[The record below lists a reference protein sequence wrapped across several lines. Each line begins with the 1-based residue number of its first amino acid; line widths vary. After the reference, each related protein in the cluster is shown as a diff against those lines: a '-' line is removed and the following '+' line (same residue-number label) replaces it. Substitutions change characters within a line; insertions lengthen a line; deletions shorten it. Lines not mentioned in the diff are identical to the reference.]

1 MLLTMGLLAVLYL
14 GFLAVLLTMHVSQM
28 AIILFMGGFMF
39 LQYYYSDKMI
49 LSSMGAKI
57 VTESEEPELHDIV
70 RRLCQNADLPMPRIA
85 VVKTSMPNAFATGR
99 NQKNAVVAV
108 TTGLRARLDNNELEA
123 VLAHELTHVK
133 NRDMMVMTIATFL
146 SSMAQILVQ
155 WLPFLGGGDR
165 DRDSGSNF
173 IVLFLVSLVVW
184 IVSFILIRT
193 LSRYREFAADRGAA
207 IITGQPSH
215 LVSALKKIS
224 GFRVPTED
232 LRKVEGPVSAL
243 YHACNIRIVL
253 HETFLHSPTPGSKDC
268 CSAEDRD
275 GTGGLRWGFWTPS
288 WERHGFPRPG
298 RTSSLPS
305 PPPPSL

>member
-1 MLLTMGLLAVLYL
+1 MNRWKSDRGLEARMLLTMGLLTVLYL

-39 LQYYYSDKMI
+39 LQYFFSDKMI
-49 LSSMGAKI
+49 LASMGAKI
-57 VTESEEPELHDIV
+57 VTENEEPQLHQIV
-70 RRLCQNADLPMPRIA
+70 SRLCANADLPMPRIA

-108 TTGLRARLDNNELEA
+108 TTGIMERLDNNELEA

-155 WLPFLGGGDR
+155 WLPFMGGGSR

-224 GFRVPTED
+224 GFKVPTAD

-243 YHACNIRIVL
+243 FITPAVSGSSFMRLFSTHPTLEARIAAL
-253 HETFLHSPTPGSKDC
+253 QKIEMELE
-268 CSAEDRD
+268 A
-275 GTGGLRWGFWTPS
+275 
-288 WERHGFPRPG
+288 
-298 RTSSLPS
+298 
-305 PPPPSL
+305 

>member
-1 MLLTMGLLAVLYL
+1 MKRWKSDRGLEVRMLLTMGLLAVLYL
-14 GFLAVLLTMHVSQM
+14 GFLAVLLSMHVSQM
-28 AIILFMGGFMF
+28 VIILFMGGFMF
-39 LQYYYSDKMI
+39 LQYFYSDKLI
-49 LSSMGAKI
+49 LRSMGAKI
-57 VTESEEPELHDIV
+57 VTESEEPELHQIV
-70 RRLCQNADLPMPRIA
+70 SRLCANADLPMPKIA

-108 TTGLRARLDNNELEA
+108 TTGIMARLDNNELEA

-155 WLPFLGGGDR
+155 WLPFFGGGSRD

-207 IITGQPSH
+207 IMTGQPSH

-224 GFRVPTED
+224 GFKVPTED

-243 YHACNIRIVL
+243 FITPAISGSSFMRLFSTHPTLEARIAALQNIEMEL
-253 HETFLHSPTPGSKDC
+253 E
-268 CSAEDRD
+268 A
-275 GTGGLRWGFWTPS
+275 
-288 WERHGFPRPG
+288 
-298 RTSSLPS
+298 
-305 PPPPSL
+305 

>member
-1 MLLTMGLLAVLYL
+1 MLLTMFLLGVLYL

-28 AIILFMGGFMF
+28 VIILFMGGFMF
-39 LQYYYSDKMI
+39 LQYFFSDKMI
-49 LSSMGAKI
+49 LRSMGAKI
-57 VTESEEPELHDIV
+57 VTENEEPELHQIV
-70 RRLCQNADLPMPRIA
+70 SRLCANADLPMPKIA

-108 TTGLRARLDNNELEA
+108 TTGIMERLDNNELEA

-155 WLPFLGGGDR
+155 WLPFFGGGSR

-207 IITGQPSH
+207 IMTGQPSH

-243 YHACNIRIVL
+243 FITPAISGSSFMRLFSTHPTLEARIAAL
-253 HETFLHSPTPGSKDC
+253 QKIEMELE
-268 CSAEDRD
+268 A
-275 GTGGLRWGFWTPS
+275 
-288 WERHGFPRPG
+288 
-298 RTSSLPS
+298 
-305 PPPPSL
+305 

>member
-1 MLLTMGLLAVLYL
+1 MLLTMFLLGALYL
-14 GFLAVLLTMHVSQM
+14 GFLAVLLSMHVSQIL
-28 AIILFMGGFMF
+28 IILFMGGFMF
-39 LQYYYSDKMI
+39 LQYFFSDKMI

-57 VTESEEPELHDIV
+57 VTESEMPELHQIV
-70 RRLCQNADLPMPRIA
+70 SRLCANSDLPMPRIA

-108 TTGLRARLDNNELEA
+108 TTGIMERLDNNELEA

-155 WLPFLGGGDR
+155 WLPFFGGGSR

-207 IITGQPSH
+207 IMTGQPSH

-243 YHACNIRIVL
+243 FITPAISGSSFMRLFSTHPTLEARIAAL
-253 HETFLHSPTPGSKDC
+253 QKIEMELE
-268 CSAEDRD
+268 A
-275 GTGGLRWGFWTPS
+275 
-288 WERHGFPRPG
+288 
-298 RTSSLPS
+298 
-305 PPPPSL
+305 

>member
-1 MLLTMGLLAVLYL
+1 MGLLAVLYL

-28 AIILFMGGFMF
+28 VIILFMGGFMF
-39 LQYYYSDKMI
+39 MQYFFSDKMI
-49 LSSMGAKI
+49 LASMGAKI
-57 VTESEEPELHDIV
+57 VTESEAPKLHQIV
-70 RRLCQNADLPMPRIA
+70 SRLCANADLPMPKIA

-108 TTGLRARLDNNELEA
+108 TTGIMERLDNNELEA

-155 WLPFLGGGDR
+155 WLPFFGGGSR

-207 IITGQPSH
+207 IMTGQPSH

-243 YHACNIRIVL
+243 FITPAISGSSFMRLFSTHPTLEARIAAL
-253 HETFLHSPTPGSKDC
+253 QKIEMELE
-268 CSAEDRD
+268 A
-275 GTGGLRWGFWTPS
+275 
-288 WERHGFPRPG
+288 
-298 RTSSLPS
+298 
-305 PPPPSL
+305 

>member
-28 AIILFMGGFMF
+28 VIILFMGGFMF
-39 LQYYYSDKMI
+39 LQYFFSDKMI
-49 LSSMGAKI
+49 LRSMGAKI
-57 VTESEEPELHDIV
+57 VTESEEPKIHQIV
-70 RRLCQNADLPMPRIA
+70 SRLCANADLPMPKIA

-99 NQKNAVVAV
+99 NQNNAVVAV
-108 TTGLRARLDNNELEA
+108 TTGIMERLDNNELEA

-155 WLPFLGGGDR
+155 WLPFFGGGSR

-207 IITGQPSH
+207 IMTGQPSH

-243 YHACNIRIVL
+243 FITPAISGSSFMRLFSTHPTLEARIAAL
-253 HETFLHSPTPGSKDC
+253 QKIEMELE
-268 CSAEDRD
+268 A
-275 GTGGLRWGFWTPS
+275 
-288 WERHGFPRPG
+288 
-298 RTSSLPS
+298 
-305 PPPPSL
+305 

>member
-14 GFLAVLLTMHVSQM
+14 GFLAILLSMGVSQM
-28 AIILFMGGFMF
+28 VIILFMGGFMF
-39 LQYYYSDKMI
+39 LQYFYSDKLI
-49 LSSMGAKI
+49 LRSMGAKI
-57 VTESEEPELHDIV
+57 VTESEEPELHQIV
-70 RRLCQNADLPMPRIA
+70 SRLCANADLPMPKIA

-108 TTGLRARLDNNELEA
+108 TTGIMARLDNNELEA

-155 WLPFLGGGDR
+155 WLPYFGGGSR

-173 IVLFLVSLVVW
+173 VVLFLVSLVVW

-207 IITGQPSH
+207 IMTGQPSH

-224 GFRVPTED
+224 GFKVPTED

-243 YHACNIRIVL
+243 FITPAISGSSFMRLFSTHPTLEARIAALQNIEMEL
-253 HETFLHSPTPGSKDC
+253 E
-268 CSAEDRD
+268 A
-275 GTGGLRWGFWTPS
+275 
-288 WERHGFPRPG
+288 
-298 RTSSLPS
+298 
-305 PPPPSL
+305 

>member
-1 MLLTMGLLAVLYL
+1 MKRWKSDRGLEARMLLTMGLLAVLYL

-28 AIILFMGGFMF
+28 VIILFMGGFMF
-39 LQYYYSDKMI
+39 LQYFFSDKMI
-49 LSSMGAKI
+49 LASMGAKI
-57 VTESEEPELHDIV
+57 VTESEEPKLHQIV
-70 RRLCQNADLPMPRIA
+70 SRLCANADLPMPKIA

-108 TTGLRARLDNNELEA
+108 TTGIMERLDNNELEA

-155 WLPFLGGGDR
+155 WLPFFGGGNR

-243 YHACNIRIVL
+243 FITPAISGSSFMRLFSTHPTLEARIAAL
-253 HETFLHSPTPGSKDC
+253 QKIEMELE
-268 CSAEDRD
+268 A
-275 GTGGLRWGFWTPS
+275 
-288 WERHGFPRPG
+288 
-298 RTSSLPS
+298 
-305 PPPPSL
+305 

>member
-28 AIILFMGGFMF
+28 VIILFMGGFIF
-39 LQYYYSDKMI
+39 LQYFFSDKMI

-57 VTESEEPELHDIV
+57 VTESERPELHQIV
-70 RRLCQNADLPMPRIA
+70 SRLCANADLPMPRIA
-85 VVKTSMPNAFATGR
+85 IVKTSMPNAFATGR

-108 TTGLRARLDNNELEA
+108 TTGIMERLDNNELEA

-155 WLPFLGGGDR
+155 WLPFLGGGSR

-207 IITGQPSH
+207 IMTGQPSH
-215 LVSALKKIS
+215 LVTALKKIS

-243 YHACNIRIVL
+243 FITPAISGSSFMRLFSTHPTLEARIAAL
-253 HETFLHSPTPGSKDC
+253 QKIEMELE
-268 CSAEDRD
+268 A
-275 GTGGLRWGFWTPS
+275 
-288 WERHGFPRPG
+288 
-298 RTSSLPS
+298 
-305 PPPPSL
+305 

>member
-1 MLLTMGLLAVLYL
+1 MLLTMFLLGVLYL

-28 AIILFMGGFMF
+28 VIILFMGGFMF
-39 LQYYYSDKMI
+39 LQYFFSDKMI
-49 LSSMGAKI
+49 LRSMGAKI
-57 VTESEEPELHDIV
+57 VTESEEPKLHQIV
-70 RRLCQNADLPMPRIA
+70 SRLCANADLPMPKIA
-85 VVKTSMPNAFATGR
+85 VVKASMPNAFATGR

-108 TTGLRARLDNNELEA
+108 TTGIMERLDNNELEA

-155 WLPFLGGGDR
+155 WLPFFGGGSR

-193 LSRYREFAADRGAA
+193 LSRYREFAADRGSA
-207 IITGQPSH
+207 IMTGQPSH

-224 GFRVPTED
+224 GFRVPTVD

-243 YHACNIRIVL
+243 FITPAISGSSFMRLFSTHPTLEARIDAL
-253 HETFLHSPTPGSKDC
+253 QKIEMELE
-268 CSAEDRD
+268 A
-275 GTGGLRWGFWTPS
+275 
-288 WERHGFPRPG
+288 
-298 RTSSLPS
+298 
-305 PPPPSL
+305 

>member
-1 MLLTMGLLAVLYL
+1 MRRWKSDRGLEARMMLTMFLLAVLYL
-14 GFLAVLLTMHVSQM
+14 GFLAVLLGMGVSRLG
-28 AIILFMGGFMF
+28 IILFMGGFMF
-39 LQYYYSDKMI
+39 LQYYFSDRMI
-49 LSSMGAKI
+49 LSSMGAKL
-57 VTESEEPELHDIV
+57 VSESEQPKLHDIV

-85 VVKTSMPNAFATGR
+85 VVRTSMPNAFATGR

-108 TTGLRARLDNNELEA
+108 TTGIMDRLDDSELEA

-146 SSMAQILVQ
+146 SSIAQMLVQ
-155 WLPFLGGGDR
+155 WLPYFGMGGSSR
-165 DRDSGSNF
+165 DRDSGSSA

-207 IITGQPSH
+207 IITGHPSH
-215 LVSALKKIS
+215 LVSALQKIS

-243 YHACNIRIVL
+243 FITPAISGKSLMNLFSTHPTLEARIEAL
-253 HETFLHSPTPGSKDC
+253 QKIEMELE
-268 CSAEDRD
+268 A
-275 GTGGLRWGFWTPS
+275 
-288 WERHGFPRPG
+288 
-298 RTSSLPS
+298 
-305 PPPPSL
+305 

>member
-1 MLLTMGLLAVLYL
+1 MLLTIGLLAVLYL

-28 AIILFMGGFMF
+28 VIILFMGGFMF
-39 LQYYYSDKMI
+39 LQYFFSDKMI
-49 LSSMGAKI
+49 LASMGAKI
-57 VTESEEPELHDIV
+57 VTESEEPQLHQIV
-70 RRLCQNADLPMPRIA
+70 SRLCANADLPMPKIA

-108 TTGLRARLDNNELEA
+108 TTGIMERLDNNELEA

-155 WLPFLGGGDR
+155 WLPFFGGGSR

-207 IITGQPSH
+207 ILTGQPSH

-243 YHACNIRIVL
+243 FITPAITGSSLMRLFSTHPTLEARIVAL
-253 HETFLHSPTPGSKDC
+253 QKIEMELE
-268 CSAEDRD
+268 A
-275 GTGGLRWGFWTPS
+275 
-288 WERHGFPRPG
+288 
-298 RTSSLPS
+298 
-305 PPPPSL
+305 

>member
-1 MLLTMGLLAVLYL
+1 MRRWKSDRGLEVRMLLTMGLLAVLYL
-14 GFLAVLLTMHVSQM
+14 GFLAILLSMHVSQM
-28 AIILFMGGFMF
+28 VIILFMGGFMF
-39 LQYYYSDKMI
+39 LQYFYSDRLI

-57 VTESEEPELHDIV
+57 VTESEEPELHQIV
-70 RRLCQNADLPMPRIA
+70 SRLCANADLPMPKIA

-108 TTGLRARLDNNELEA
+108 TTGIMARLDNNELEA

-133 NRDMMVMTIATFL
+133 NRDMMVMTVATFL

-155 WLPFLGGGDR
+155 WLPFFGGGSR

-193 LSRYREFAADRGAA
+193 LSRYREFAADRGSA
-207 IITGQPSH
+207 IMTGQPSQ
-215 LVSALKKIS
+215 LISALKKIS

-232 LRKVEGPVSAL
+232 LRKVEGAVSAL
-243 YHACNIRIVL
+243 FITPAVSGSSFMRLFSTHPTLEARIAALENIEMEL
-253 HETFLHSPTPGSKDC
+253 E
-268 CSAEDRD
+268 A
-275 GTGGLRWGFWTPS
+275 
-288 WERHGFPRPG
+288 
-298 RTSSLPS
+298 
-305 PPPPSL
+305 

>member
-1 MLLTMGLLAVLYL
+1 MLLTMFLLGVLYL

-28 AIILFMGGFMF
+28 VIILFMGGFMF
-39 LQYYYSDKMI
+39 LQYFFSDKMI
-49 LSSMGAKI
+49 LRSMGAKI
-57 VTESEEPELHDIV
+57 VNESEEPKLHQIV
-70 RRLCQNADLPMPRIA
+70 SRLCANADLPMPKIA
-85 VVKTSMPNAFATGR
+85 VVKASMPNVFATGR

-108 TTGLRARLDNNELEA
+108 TTGIMERLDNNELEA

-155 WLPFLGGGDR
+155 WLPFFGGGSR

-193 LSRYREFAADRGAA
+193 LSRYREFAADRGSA
-207 IITGQPSH
+207 IMTGQPSH

-224 GFRVPTED
+224 GFRVPTVD

-243 YHACNIRIVL
+243 FITPAISGSSFMRLFSTHPTLEARIDAL
-253 HETFLHSPTPGSKDC
+253 QKIEMELE
-268 CSAEDRD
+268 A
-275 GTGGLRWGFWTPS
+275 
-288 WERHGFPRPG
+288 
-298 RTSSLPS
+298 
-305 PPPPSL
+305 

>member
-1 MLLTMGLLAVLYL
+1 MLLTMGLLLVLYL
-14 GFLAVLLTMHVSQM
+14 GFLAVLITMNVSQM
-28 AIILFMGGFMF
+28 GIILFMGGFMF
-39 LQYYYSDKMI
+39 LQYFFSDKMI

-57 VTESEEPELHDIV
+57 VSESEAPKLHQIV
-70 RRLCQNADLPMPRIA
+70 SRLCANADLPMPRIA
-85 VVKTSMPNAFATGR
+85 IVKTSMPNAFATGR

-108 TTGLRARLDNNELEA
+108 TTGIMERLDNNELEA

-155 WLPFLGGGDR
+155 WLPFMGGGSR

-193 LSRYREFAADRGAA
+193 LSRYREFAADRGSA
-207 IITGQPSH
+207 ILTGQPSH

-243 YHACNIRIVL
+243 FITPAISGSSFMRLFSTHPTLEARIAAL
-253 HETFLHSPTPGSKDC
+253 QKIEMELE
-268 CSAEDRD
+268 A
-275 GTGGLRWGFWTPS
+275 
-288 WERHGFPRPG
+288 
-298 RTSSLPS
+298 
-305 PPPPSL
+305 